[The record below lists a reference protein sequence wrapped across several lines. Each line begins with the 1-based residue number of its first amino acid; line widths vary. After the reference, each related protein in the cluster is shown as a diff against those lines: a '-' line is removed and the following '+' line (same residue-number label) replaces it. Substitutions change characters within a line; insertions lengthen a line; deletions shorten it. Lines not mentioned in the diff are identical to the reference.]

1 MWWELI
7 YFSVIPC
14 ILSFAYLI
22 IEKWY
27 YQDLRM
33 ITLGNAKRYLFKSSK
48 TLTGLTLLIA
58 TALSGIGV
66 MVFLCIRL
74 VCTRSTVMA
83 PWTFF
88 SFTGKLS

>member
-1 MWWELI
+1 
-7 YFSVIPC
+7 
-14 ILSFAYLI
+14 
-22 IEKWY
+22 
-27 YQDLRM
+27 M
-33 ITLGNAKRYLFKSSK
+33 ITLGNAKRYFKSSK

-66 MVFLCIRL
+66 MVLCIRL

-83 PWTFF
+83 RGLF

>member
-48 TLTGLTLLIA
+48 TPHWFDLINCDS
-58 TALSGIGV
+58 LEWDRRDG
-66 MVFLCIRL
+66 LCIRL

-83 PWTFF
+83 PDFLV
-88 SFTGKLS
+88 S